1 MEILGWLI
9 CSRIE
14 AHREPPGPEPGLRVA
29 FLTTFVPASESVDML
44 RTTLLAMLA
53 ANYPHDTWVLDEGND
68 PAVRAMCQLLGVGH
82 FSRSGIQHYH
92 QERGRFLTKSKAGNH
107 NAWYSQYANGY
118 DIVAQIDSDFKV
130 RRDFL
135 TRTLGYFRNSRVA
148 FVGTPQIY
156 GNVGNWI
163 ARGAAQQTY
172 LFYGPIMRALSR
184 LRMTLLIG
192 ANHIVRVAALRDVGW
207 YQGHLTEDLATGMRF
222 HAGRWESVYVPE
234 PLAIGEG
241 PISWVAYF
249 NQQYR
254 WAFGCMNIFFTHA
267 LGLSRRMRRQHGLLY
282 LLLEQF
288 YFSGLAMIVAITL
301 LVLYFLFGWTPA
313 DIHLEQ
319 LALSYGP
326 LLAWR
331 QVILFWLQRF
341 NVRPAAER
349 GFCWAGRLLTIAVI
363 PIYFLALVGVLCNKR
378 VTFKTTPKG
387 GAEGAEEDSELRI
400 FRPHL
405 ILATMI
411 GASLTIGLALGHDSG
426 VFLAWGSVTAS
437 LLSSFFLTAVWRRAL
452 GSQRKEIGSRRQNH
466 EARKLREADSYA
478 SNMPSR
484 RHDRDILVMLNGSG
498 GVSQSTR
505 DGYFGHPGLTR
516 LD

>member
-1 MEILGWLI
+1 
-9 CSRIE
+9 
-14 AHREPPGPEPGLRVA
+14 
-29 FLTTFVPASESVDML
+29 LT
-44 RTTLLAMLA
+44 
-53 ANYPHDTWVLDEGND
+53 
-68 PAVRAMCQLLGVGH
+68 
-82 FSRSGIQHYH
+82 
-92 QERGRFLTKSKAGNH
+92 
-107 NAWYSQYANGY
+107 
-118 DIVAQIDSDFKV
+118 
-130 RRDFL
+130 
-135 TRTLGYFRNSRVA
+135 
-148 FVGTPQIY
+148 

-192 ANHIVRVAALRDVGW
+192 ANHIVRVAALREVGW

-222 HAGRWESVYVPE
+222 HAGRWESVYVSE

-241 PISWVAYF
+241 PTGWVAYF

-254 WAFGCMNIFFTHA
+254 WAFGCMNILFTHA
-267 LGLSRRMRRQHGLLY
+267 LGLSRKMRGRQGLLY

-326 LLAWR
+326 LLTWR
-331 QVILFWLQRF
+331 QIILLWLQRF
-341 NVRPAAER
+341 NVRPAEER

-363 PIYFLALVGVLCNKR
+363 PIYFLALVGVVRNKQ

-387 GAEGAEEDSELRI
+387 GAQAAEEGGELRI

-405 ILATMI
+405 ILAAVI
-411 GASLTIGLALGHDSG
+411 GASLAVGLALGHNSG

-437 LLSSFFLTAVWRRAL
+437 LLSSFFLAAIYRRAL
-452 GSQRKEIGSRRQNH
+452 GGLRKGIRSRSQNH
-466 EARKLREADSYA
+466 RSWELREAGGYA
-478 SNMPSR
+478 DNMPSGGHGRGYPSHAKTR
-484 RHDRDILVMLNGSG
+484 RGSKPK
-498 GVSQSTR
+498 
-505 DGYFGHPGLTR
+505 YA
-516 LD
+516 